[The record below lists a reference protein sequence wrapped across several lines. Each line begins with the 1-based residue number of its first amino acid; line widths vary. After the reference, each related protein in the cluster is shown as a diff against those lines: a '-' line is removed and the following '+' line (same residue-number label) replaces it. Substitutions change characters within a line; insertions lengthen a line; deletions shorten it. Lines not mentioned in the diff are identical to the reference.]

1 MSSPKEGSLTAI
13 LYALAA
19 NGGIAITK
27 FVAAAYTS
35 SGAMLAEAIHSL
47 ADCANQVLLL
57 IGMKRAKQ
65 PPDEEHPM
73 GYARVTYFYAM
84 LVGVLLFFVGG
95 VFSIYHGVEQWRHPE
110 PLHQPMI
117 ALIVLGI
124 ATLLESVSL
133 WGAMREINKTR
144 GGVPLWRW
152 FRETRQSELLVVAAE
167 DIAALAGLMIAFLAV
182 LIAVSTGD
190 SRWDAAGSM
199 AVGAL
204 LVIVAIAVTREVKAM
219 IVGEAAAKPV
229 REAIHA
235 HISARPEVT
244 KIMHLIT
251 LQWGDEL
258 MVAVQA
264 EMRPQPGDAALIAAI
279 NAVEESVQAT
289 FPQVKWLF
297 FEPDGSGNVIEYASK
312 DTSKTY

>member
-1 MSSPKEGSLTAI
+1 MSNPSEGSLTAV

-27 FVAAAYTS
+27 FIAAAFTG

-47 ADCANQVLLL
+47 ADCTNQVLLL

-65 PPDEEHPM
+65 PPDDEHPM
-73 GYARVTYFYAM
+73 GYERVTYFYAM

-95 VFSIYHGVEQWRHPE
+95 VFSIYHGAEQWRHPE
-110 PLHQPMI
+110 PLHQPYI
-117 ALIVLGI
+117 ALIVLGV

-144 GGVPLWRW
+144 GGVNMWRW

-167 DIAALAGLMIAFLAV
+167 DIAALTGLVLAFLAV
-182 LIAVSTGD
+182 LIAMATHNPL
-190 SRWDAAGSM
+190 WDAAGSI
-199 AVGAL
+199 AVGVL
-204 LVIVAIAVTREVKAM
+204 LVIVAIVVTREVKAM
-219 IVGEAAAKPV
+219 IVGEAAEKPV

-235 HISARPEVT
+235 HIAARSEV
-244 KIMHLIT
+244 KQVLKLIT
-251 LQWGDEL
+251 LQWGNEV

-264 EMRPQPGDAALIAAI
+264 EMSPQPSDRALVDAI
-279 NAVEESVQAT
+279 NAVEASVQAA

-297 FEPDGSGNVIEYASK
+297 FEPDHAL
-312 DTSKTY
+312 